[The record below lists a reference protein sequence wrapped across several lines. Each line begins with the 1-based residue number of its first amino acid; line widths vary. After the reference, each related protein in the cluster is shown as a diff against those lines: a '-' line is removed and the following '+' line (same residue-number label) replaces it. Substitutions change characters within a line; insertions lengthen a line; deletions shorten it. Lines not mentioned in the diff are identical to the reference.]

1 MILGET
7 LLDFQHLV
15 EIQVIPLR
23 IRNVSPIQTG
33 SLFGLLKSKQK
44 QSLAGVSVTLT
55 LHCIIFFQEIAVVFR
70 VENCLLDCLESL
82 CKLPDDNLVTSSF
95 LLRGIVDHTFIQ

>member
-1 MILGET
+1 LGY
-7 LLDFQHLV
+7 L
-15 EIQVIPLR
+15 
-23 IRNVSPIQTG
+23 
-33 SLFGLLKSKQK
+33 SLSKK
-44 QSLAGVSVTLT
+44 KSLAGVSVTLT
-55 LHCIIFFQEIAVVFR
+55 LHCIIFFQEIAAVFR